1 MAIFQQLRRW
11 LIKPPTLPGVLTSV
25 QTSRAI
31 HREMARTDRTGIAF
45 SVVTLLANF
54 DTPSGSRLFEAL
66 IEFAQQRLRLT
77 DDIGHLQRDVVALL
91 LPITDRNGADVVANE
106 FEERFG
112 DEVRIDVYTYP
123 TEWFIES
130 LHQDT
135 ESFESAGGLRSR
147 QEAMEA
153 MMARATPLPAWK
165 RSLDVLGA
173 TVGLLVFSPLML
185 IFAALIKS
193 TSRGPVFFS
202 QKRSGLGGA
211 PFDIYKFRTM
221 VIDAE
226 QRQDELRDQSEQ
238 DGPAFKLTDDPRVT
252 WIGKYLRKSCIDEL
266 PQLINILKGEMSLVG
281 PRPLP
286 VHESLACTAWQRA
299 RLTVLPGLT
308 CTWQAYGGR
317 DVKFAKWMEMDLEY
331 IERQGLFYDAKLIA
345 DTVVLAVLHKGSV

>member
-1 MAIFQQLRRW
+1 
-11 LIKPPTLPGVLTSV
+11 
-25 QTSRAI
+25 
-31 HREMARTDRTGIAF
+31 MARTDRTGIAF

-193 TSRGPVFFS
+193 TSLGPVFFS

-221 VIDAE
+221 VVDADA
-226 QRQDELRDQSEQ
+226 RKIELQALNEQ
-238 DGPAFKLTDDPRVT
+238 DGPAFKIKDDPRITYV
-252 WIGKYLRKSCIDEL
+252 GKFLRRTSLDEL
-266 PQLINILKGEMSLVG
+266 PQLLNVLIGDMSLVG

-286 VHESLACTAWQRA
+286 IEETIKCDPWQLH
-299 RLTVLPGLT
+299 RLQAVPGLAG
-308 CTWQAYGGR
+308 TWKLADR
-317 DVKFAKWMEMDLEY
+317 SCSIDDWIRMDLNY
-331 IERQGLFYDAKLIA
+331 IRRLSPQTGVKLIA
-345 DTVVLAVLHKGSV
+345 QTAFDVARFSNV

>member
-1 MAIFQQLRRW
+1 MAMFQQLRRW

-66 IEFAQQRLRLT
+66 IEFAQQRLRMT
-77 DDIGHLQRDVVALL
+77 DDIGHLQRDVLALL
-91 LPITDRNGADVVANE
+91 LPITDRDGAEFVALE
-106 FEERFG
+106 FDERFG
-112 DEVRIDVYTYP
+112 DQVRIDVYSYP

-135 ESFESAGGLRSR
+135 ERFETVGGLRSR
-147 QEAMEA
+147 QEALEA
-153 MMARATPLPAWK
+153 MMARATPLPTWK
-165 RSLDVLGA
+165 RTLDVLGA

-221 VIDAE
+221 VVDADA
-226 QRQDELRDQSEQ
+226 RKIELQALNEQ
-238 DGPAFKLTDDPRVT
+238 DGPAFKIKDDPRITYV
-252 WIGKYLRKSCIDEL
+252 GKFLRRTSLDEL
-266 PQLINILKGEMSLVG
+266 PQLLNVLIGDMSLVG

-286 VHESLACTAWQRA
+286 IEETIKCDPWQLQ
-299 RLTVLPGLT
+299 RLQAVPGLT
-308 CTWQAYGGR
+308 CTWQLTDR
-317 DVKFAKWMEMDLEY
+317 SCSFDDWIRMDLRY
-331 IERQGLFYDAKLIA
+331 IRRVSPRTDVKLIA
-345 DTVVLAVLHKGSV
+345 QTAIDVARLSNA